1 MRVVRG
7 TNRHIAALQRHA
19 EHRAVGGEL
28 QLAARLQGEC
38 RCGMNGSRPAEGH
51 RMRAW
56 CARASCIGQ
65 GRGQGRGRAL
75 ACVDVFSMATRVSV
89 DPTSQCHP
97 SPVPEPPPPYSSSSA
112 HRMLSPS
119 SSRTSQPA
127 VRTWFGVEVGVRFG
141 RGREVGVG

>member
-1 MRVVRG
+1 MASASWKEDRG
-7 TNRHIAALQRHA
+7 
-19 EHRAVGGEL
+19 
-28 QLAARLQGEC
+28 
-38 RCGMNGSRPAEGH
+38 
-51 RMRAW
+51 
-56 CARASCIGQ
+56 
-65 GRGQGRGRAL
+65 GQGRGRAL

-127 VRTWFGVEVGVRFG
+127 VRTWFGVEVGVQFG